1 MKGSGYETSL
11 TLLRDYSLFIA
22 GGGGR
27 RILRITWFLGK
38 TFGNYPSLT
47 EFN

>member
-22 GGGGR
+22 GGGGGEEDFKDYMVFR
-27 RILRITWFLGK
+27 ENVWELSVANRV
-38 TFGNYPSLT
+38 
-47 EFN
+47 